1 MPRAI
6 VPVAMI
12 LAAGR
17 GERMRPLTDHVP
29 KALLSVGGKPL
40 IFWHLEKLASA
51 GFKRVVVNHAHLGE
65 QIEAAVGDGSRWQLS
80 VLYSREPEALET
92 AGGLRNAQPLLD
104 SEAFAV
110 VNADVFSDY
119 AYTGLRRALSD
130 LTPNGNQAHL
140 VMVDNPPHHPRGDFG
155 IRNGQSVL
163 NSQPLMT
170 FGGLSAFRA
179 QVFEQVPRG
188 HKQALAPLLRE
199 QIALGKIGAEHYR
212 GLWIDVG
219 TPQRLAELD
228 ALLLRPGVR

>member
-1 MPRAI
+1 MPKAI

-40 IFWHLEKLASA
+40 IFWHLEKLAGA
-51 GFKRVVVNHAHLGE
+51 GFKKVVVNHAHLGD
-65 QIEAAVGDGSRWQLS
+65 QIEAAVGDGSRWRLS

-92 AGGLRNAQPLLD
+92 AGGLRNAQALLD
-104 SEAFAV
+104 CEVFAV
-110 VNADVFSDY
+110 VNADVYSDY
-119 AYTGLRRALSD
+119 AYSGLLRALSQ
-130 LTPNGNQAHL
+130 LTPGGNQVHL
-140 VMVDNPPHHPRGDFG
+140 VMMDNPAHHPGGDFG
-155 IRNGQSVL
+155 IRDGRAVL
-163 NSQPLMT
+163 DSAPLLT
-170 FGGLSAFRA
+170 FGGLSAFRT

-188 HKQALAPLLRE
+188 QKQALAPLLRE
-199 QIALGKIGAEHYR
+199 QIAQGRVGAEHYR

-228 ALLLRPGVR
+228 TLLLRSGAK